1 MDGIVD
7 GHPND
12 TTFSTCTVGNL
23 KREISVP
30 MIHLEQTVNSTKVR
44 SQKKRWKQEMRER
57 EREREDE
64 DIEDAI

>member
-7 GHPND
+7 RHPND

-44 SQKKRWKQEMRER
+44 S
-57 EREREDE
+57 
-64 DIEDAI
+64 